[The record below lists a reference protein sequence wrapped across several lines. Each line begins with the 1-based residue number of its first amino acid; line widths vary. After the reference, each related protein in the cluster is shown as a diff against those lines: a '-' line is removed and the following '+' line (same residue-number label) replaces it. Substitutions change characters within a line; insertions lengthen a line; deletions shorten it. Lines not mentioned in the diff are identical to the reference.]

1 MSARAA
7 HPNRIKLQEVSAH
20 RQRDLVKMPVLNHQ
34 GMLAAHLCD
43 LGIVRRYECP
53 ASGRYYEMWAA
64 HDLFGHWCV
73 VTVWGGIGSRRG
85 QLRTFA
91 QVDRA
96 ACLVVLDAI
105 EKRRLQRGYVRV
117 RDRPASQE
125 ISAPGERSDRSDPAD
140 LTVESDWLEG
150 SGCLASCATTTT
162 RS

>member
-1 MSARAA
+1 
-7 HPNRIKLQEVSAH
+7 
-20 RQRDLVKMPVLNHQ
+20 MPVLTPQ
-34 GMLAAHLCD
+34 KMLDACGD
-43 LGIVRRYECP
+43 LELVRHYECP
-53 ASGRYYEMWAA
+53 ASHRYYQTRVAR
-64 HDLFGHWCV
+64 DLFGCWCV
-73 VTVWGGIGSRRG
+73 IAVWGGLGSRRG